1 VLVTLLSS
9 TEQRIFGVRGQSVG
23 GSLVLIGCGVQE
35 VEAVRTAKLSGFHTI
50 VIDRDPRAAG
60 FALADEAVVLDGK
73 DIEGITAW
81 VLLNQDRFDIRG
93 IWTSVNLTTTV
104 AAVASACAL
113 PGIPV
118 ATAVAAQNKVLMK
131 RIMVRDGIPTPRFVE
146 ASTLEEARAA
156 LAELGG
162 TAFLKSVDSF
172 GGQGCGAVGSD
183 EELEHAFADSQ
194 RASSYPVL
202 LMEEIVKGTFH
213 DLNGIYYDQRFYP
226 AGIVDSFFT
235 EESPCGRV
243 SPIEHYVECPSTLE
257 APVQEELFR
266 QLEECTRALGID
278 FGPVGGDAILTDNGP
293 MLLEVAPRFH
303 GAANSLWMVPRATGM
318 DPVRAAQ
325 KVIAGEPLDEDLICP
340 KGEGFTLNK
349 LLFVPPGRVT
359 RVSGLEEARSMPGVF
374 NVFQF
379 HRKGD
384 VVPVYN
390 NSTGV
395 SCSLFVSGDSL
406 TEARTRLR
414 EAEAVIRIETEPGT
428 R

>member
-1 VLVTLLSS
+1 M
-9 TEQRIFGVRGQSVG
+9 G
-23 GSLVLIGCGVQE
+23 GALVLIGCGVQE

-50 VIDRDPRAAG
+50 VIDRDPQAAG
-60 FALADEAVVLDGK
+60 FALADEAVVLDGR
-73 DIEGITAW
+73 DIEGIIAW
-81 VLLNQDRFDIRG
+81 VLLNRDRFDIRG

-104 AAVASACAL
+104 AAVASACAF

-131 RIMVRDGIPTPRFVE
+131 RLMVQHGIPTPRFVE
-146 ASTLEEARAA
+146 VATLDEARAA
-156 LAELGG
+156 LVDLGG
-162 TAFLKSVDSF
+162 AAFLKSVDSF

-183 EELEHAFADSQ
+183 EELEQAFLEAQ
-194 RASSYPVL
+194 RSSSYPVV
-202 LMEEIVKGTFH
+202 LMEEIVKGSFH
-213 DLNGIYYDQRFYP
+213 DLNAIYYDRRFYP

-243 SPIEHYVECPSTLE
+243 SPIEHYVECPSSLE
-257 APVQEELFR
+257 PRVQDELFR

-278 FGPVGGDAILTDNGP
+278 FGPVGGDAILSEHGP

-303 GAANSLWMVPRATGM
+303 GAANSLWMVPHATGM

-325 KVIAGEPLDEDLICP
+325 NVLAGEPLDEDLISP
-340 KGEGFTLNK
+340 KGAGFAVNK

-359 RVSGLEEARSMPGVF
+359 RASGFQEARSMPGVF

-384 VVPVYN
+384 EVRAYT

-395 SCSLFVSGDSL
+395 SCSLFVAGDSL
-406 TEARTRLR
+406 SEARTRLR
-414 EAEAVIRIETEPGT
+414 EAEAVIRIETEPSV